1 MKQTENPVQVDAV
14 DMGWV
19 EQANEALR
27 PEGQETVR
35 SVRVAVKD
43 VMSPKERQSAIERA
57 PIPLAS

>member
-27 PEGQETVR
+27 PEEQSTVKN
-35 SVRVAVKD
+35 VRVAVRG
-43 VMSPKERQSAIERA
+43 VMSQKERQSAIERA
-57 PIPLAS
+57 PMPLAS